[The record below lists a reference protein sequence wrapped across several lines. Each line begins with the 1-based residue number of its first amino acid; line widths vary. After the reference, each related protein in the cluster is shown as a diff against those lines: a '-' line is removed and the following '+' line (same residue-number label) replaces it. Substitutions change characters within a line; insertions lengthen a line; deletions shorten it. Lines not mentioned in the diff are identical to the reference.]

1 MIDPEG
7 HERLTKELH
16 ARIQEDRALLENLRA
31 EVREAL
37 GESRPIKP
45 RSATAISFVATDG
58 GNNRV
63 EFDPFLAQVVRVVDS
78 SRNEYQVE
86 IITPST
92 DRRQLGRKQLGAGGA
107 PPSPLGRMMT
117 FLGVEDLWQLSPM
130 IQAPHR
136 DPQPSWVQVYR
147 ELTEW
152 AVLFSLIREKEFGS
166 DTIIVCDGLL
176 RSKVFHG
183 DLFHRLH
190 SGIKE
195 AITAHRQK
203 RRNVYVVGVAK
214 HSKVLQR
221 YRLAMLLEGIL
232 RTDYP
237 AYVPVP
243 RKLEEQVYKWGEYAR
258 GDDVA
263 GEGAELNKFVAGK
276 LFLVKFGS
284 RPRDP
289 VWPVDVLQSQEA
301 EAPTVLG
308 YLLADALGGFPVPF
322 YPQCL
327 QKAHENAALA
337 DFDSQIL
344 QTEILR
350 AIRSVLTV
358 DGHLLDEMLLM
369 DRDPSQRRYRSS
381 GDA

>member
-16 ARIQEDRALLENLRA
+16 ARIQEDRSLLDNLRA
-31 EVREAL
+31 EVRQSL
-37 GESRPIKP
+37 GDSRPIKP

-86 IITPST
+86 VITPST
-92 DRRQLGRKQLGAGGA
+92 DRQQLGRKQLGREGE
-107 PPSPLGRMMT
+107 PPSPLGRMMA
-117 FLGVEDLWQLSPM
+117 FLGVEDLWRLSPM
-130 IQAPHR
+130 IQPPGK

-152 AVLFSLIREKEFGS
+152 AVLFSLVREKEFGS

-190 SGIKE
+190 QGIKS
-195 AITAHRQK
+195 AIADHKQK

-237 AYVPVP
+237 AYVAVP
-243 RKLEEQVYKWGEYAR
+243 RALEEQVYKWGEYAR

-263 GEGAELNKFVAGK
+263 TGDGELNKFVAGK

-284 RPRDP
+284 RQRDP
-289 VWPVDVLQSQEA
+289 IWPVDVLQSQES
-301 EAPTVLG
+301 EAPAVLG

-337 DFDSQIL
+337 DFDNQIL

-350 AIRSVLTV
+350 AIRNVLTV

-369 DRDPSQRRYRSS
+369 DRDPSQRRYNSS
-381 GDA
+381 GDK